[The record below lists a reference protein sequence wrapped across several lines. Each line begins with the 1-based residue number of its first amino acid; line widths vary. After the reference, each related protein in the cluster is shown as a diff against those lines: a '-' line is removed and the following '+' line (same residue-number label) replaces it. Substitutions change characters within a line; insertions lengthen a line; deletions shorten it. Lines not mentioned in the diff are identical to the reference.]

1 MTNISKEVFPKIKIT
16 HVPTGKLVEFD
27 AYIERFSDNFNS
39 QWESTEVFGRM
50 DDIKN
55 FKRTTRTIDL
65 GWTVISEDPELAA
78 KNYQNCST
86 LMAMLYPVYT
96 STNVVTAD
104 ASPLEI
110 DLTDEQQT
118 LVEGTI
124 AEIENARGQSVS
136 DSIRQNIEFNVQ
148 NILSSVSDNVRTR
161 TLGQTNQKSREASV
175 MNSPP
180 IFKINFANLIR
191 NGRQDDK
198 ELYGTIEGFKYEP
211 DLEMG
216 FFIDGQGDEQMMYP
230 KVVSLSFAFTVIH
243 TSPLGWKYEDGKYDL
258 RNPDFPFYK
267 KK

>member
-1 MTNISKEVFPKIKIT
+1 MTNIAEDQFPKIKIT
-16 HVPTGKLVEFD
+16 HVPTGKIVKFN

-39 QWESTEVFGRM
+39 QWDSTEVFGRM
-50 DDIKN
+50 DDIRN
-55 FKRTTRTIDL
+55 FKKTTRTIDL
-65 GWTVISEDPELAA
+65 GWTVISENIDSASE
-78 KNYQNCST
+78 NYNNCST
-86 LMAMLYPVYT
+86 LMAMLYPVYS

-110 DLTDEQQT
+110 DLTDEQEV
-118 LVEGTI
+118 LVNGTI
-124 AEIENARGQSVS
+124 EEIENARGQSIS
-136 DSIRQNIEFNVQ
+136 DSVRQNIEFNVS
-148 NILSSVSDNVRTR
+148 NILSSVADNVKTR

-191 NGRQDDK
+191 NGGKDDK

-243 TSPLGWKYEDGKYDL
+243 TNPLGWSYKDGKYEI